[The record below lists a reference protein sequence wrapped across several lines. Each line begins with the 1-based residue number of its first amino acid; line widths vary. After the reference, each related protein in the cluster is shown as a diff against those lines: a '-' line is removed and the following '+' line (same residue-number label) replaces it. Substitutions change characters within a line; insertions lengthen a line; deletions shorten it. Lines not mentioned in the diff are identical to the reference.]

1 MNYQKI
7 TKRSK
12 TLDQNYSE
20 TVTIRMIKKYQK
32 KERKKIIGN
41 LDINIIA

>member
-7 TKRSK
+7 TKHSK
-12 TLDQNYSE
+12 TLDQNNSE

-32 KERKKIIGN
+32 KERQKIIGN

>member
-12 TLDQNYSE
+12 TLDQNNSE

-32 KERKKIIGN
+32 KERQKIIGN